1 MGYTKYANNTY
12 ARNNSESYN
21 RSVFKPTQRFYMNSN
36 VSSYPNFSNKDVVRQ
51 NKVLLTGG
59 DVSGSVWI
67 NSGYDVAK
75 EDPGL
80 SWIN

>member
-36 VSSYPNFSNKDVVRQ
+36 VSSYPNFSNKDVVHQ
-51 NKVLLTGG
+51 NKILLTGG
-59 DVSGSVWI
+59 DASGSVWI
-67 NSGYDVAK
+67 NSGYDVS
-75 EDPGL
+75 ELSPGL